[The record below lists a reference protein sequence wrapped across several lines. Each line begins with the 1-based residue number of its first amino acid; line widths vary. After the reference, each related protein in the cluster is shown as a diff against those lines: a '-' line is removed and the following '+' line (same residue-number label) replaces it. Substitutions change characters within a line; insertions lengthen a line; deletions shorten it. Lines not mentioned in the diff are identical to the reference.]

1 MSIVT
6 VNLTDTFDQWRIKS
20 NTIATQGGD
29 LTTLSTTD
37 KTSLVNA
44 INELQTTG
52 SLENIVEDPSPEL
65 GGDLVLNTHD
75 IIGVGNIDIT
85 GSYSGT
91 LTSTVTGVTHPLGDN
106 SIKIATTAYVT
117 NSVGAVTIAVGGDL
131 SGTVGNAQI
140 VADSVG
146 ISELDV
152 SDGNNGDILS
162 TDGNGSLSFIAAD
175 LTLGGDLTG
184 TLSTAQIASNT
195 IGVNELNA
203 SEGTDGQVLRTN
215 GAGALSFM
223 SVMTETTITPTAGQ
237 TVFPITYIVGRLA
250 VFLNGIKLVNVTDFT
265 ATNGTDVTLLGGI
278 PLVTLDRV
286 EFHVFC

>member
-195 IGVNELNA
+195 IGVNELNV

-223 SVMTETTITPTAGQ
+223 SVMTETTITPTVGQ

>member
-6 VNLTDTFDQWRIKS
+6 VNLIDTFDEWRIKT
-20 NTIATQGGD
+20 NTVATQGGD

-44 INELQTTG
+44 INEIETTG
-52 SLENIVEDPSPEL
+52 SLENVVEDPSPEL
-65 GGDLVLNTHD
+65 GADLNLNTHD
-75 IIGVGNIDIT
+75 IVGTGNISIT
-85 GSYSGT
+85 GSYTGT
-91 LTSTVTGVTHPLGDN
+91 LTSTVTGVTQSVGNN
-106 SIKIATTAYVT
+106 STKIATTEYVV
-117 NSVGAVTIAVGGDL
+117 NSFSAIPISGDL

-140 VADSVG
+140 VADTVG
-146 ISELDV
+146 IGELDV
-152 SDGNNGDILS
+152 ADGNNGDILS
-162 TDGNGSLSFIAAD
+162 TDGNGSLAFITAD

-195 IGVNELNA
+195 IGINELYL
-203 SEGTDGQVLRTN
+203 SEGTDGQVLQTD
-215 GAGALSFM
+215 GAGTISFT

-237 TVFPITYIVGRLA
+237 TVFPIVYMVGRIT

-265 ATNGTDVTLLGGI
+265 ASNGTDVTLIGGL
-278 PLVTLDRV
+278 PLETVDRV